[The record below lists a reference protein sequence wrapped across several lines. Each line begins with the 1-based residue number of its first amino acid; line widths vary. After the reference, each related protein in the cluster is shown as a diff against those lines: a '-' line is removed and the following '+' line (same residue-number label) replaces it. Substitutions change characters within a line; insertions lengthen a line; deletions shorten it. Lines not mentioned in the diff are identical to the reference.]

1 MRFIL
6 KKVIRKLYHLISF
19 LTLMIIF
26 IPNVKANDMFG
37 GTINQ
42 DIFSPLRAMTDD
54 SYGNYYIMPSNSAY
68 LWYEPG
74 PVSARTMRVFCFE
87 GQDYLQD
94 HVYAVTIYLTTNTA
108 NRVLPAD
115 AGAARRIGI
124 GNSMNAAR
132 TAFVNNSAYSRS
144 AIYTNYSY
152 DYFDIR
158 WPKTDGSFGLQHFV
172 YSVTY
177 FFIPNISGVGLA
189 VPFQFNNSVSS
200 STTIY
205 YAGYHLENLGLA
217 TNLSSSDIQNIINN
231 SGLATASSQNEIKTS
246 LNQVRQ
252 EITDLNN
259 SIDDVNDSITSEDE
273 PTIDLSD
280 IDTASSTPISDL
292 VTLPASLL
300 NSYLSAFSG
309 SCTSYTL
316 PLPFNHSITL
326 PCFTISDYVGSSVAN
341 IIDMAICLFM
351 AYEIVLLFIR
361 IFDDITT
368 LSDTYTNWVKRGRY

>member
-1 MRFIL
+1 MKFLL
-6 KKVIRKLYHLISF
+6 KKIIRKLYHLISF

-26 IPNVKANDMFG
+26 IPSVKANDMFG

-42 DIFSPLRAMTDD
+42 DIYSPLRAMTDD

-94 HVYAVTIYLTTNTA
+94 HVYSVTIYLTTNTA

-115 AGAARRIGI
+115 SGSARRIGI

-132 TAFVNNSAYSRS
+132 TAFVNNSAYARS
-144 AIYTNYSY
+144 VIYTNYSY

-158 WPKTDGSFGLQHFV
+158 WPKTDGSYGLQHFV

-177 FFIPNISGVGLA
+177 FFVPNISGVGLA
-189 VPFQFNNSVSS
+189 VPFQFNSAVSS

-231 SGLATASSQNEIKTS
+231 SGLATASSVEEVQRSINEVK
-246 LNQVRQ
+246 Q
-252 EITDLNN
+252 EI
-259 SIDDVNDSITSEDE
+259 SDVNDTMNDSSVDSSDDT
-273 PTIDLSD
+273 LSD
-280 IDTASSTPISDL
+280 LQDSLPTNSVISDILLLPVRLLQAIINSLGGTCSSFNLGSLYGTNL
-292 VTLPASLL
+292 VM
-300 NSYLSAFSG
+300 
-309 SCTSYTL
+309 
-316 PLPFNHSITL
+316 
-326 PCFTISDYVGSSVAN
+326 PCIDIEHYVGSAIWTFIDLVFSGMFVLVIRKKFIQIWENITNLKGGAN
-341 IIDMAICLFM
+341 EVD
-351 AYEIVLLFIR
+351 
-361 IFDDITT
+361 
-368 LSDTYTNWVKRGRY
+368 